1 MLPEIKSKKKS
12 IYYFAFCAL
21 IIVGCYFIAGYG
33 YAFSFGQFVHSDNA
47 RVAAHQAVPASGPR
61 VKYVA
66 IGNSI
71 TAGVGDDYD
80 ADNTSI
86 DGRNTGGGFEPIL
99 NDRLTFEKG
108 ISHSIINAGVE
119 GSTSADGLASI
130 HSILA
135 SHGDAYGF
143 LIMYG
148 TNDARP
154 WNHIPPGP
162 GPGSFQNNM
171 QQIINA
177 ITAAGIKVW
186 IAKPPIALGRG
197 ASSDPYPDPDN
208 GERSLN
214 IKEYIQIIENGLNGI
229 TLPCPDFYTY
239 FNTMDPQT
247 GRYRYLDQYADY
259 LHPNGEGYRSMAQV
273 WFNILIQTPSLN
285 PPTNLTIVN
294 KPSATKRLQAQTQR

>member
-1 MLPEIKSKKKS
+1 MLSERKSGKKS
-12 IYYFAFCAL
+12 IYYFVFCAI
-21 IIVGCYFIAGYG
+21 IIVGRSFIPNYG
-33 YAFSFGQFVHSDNA
+33 YAFSTEQYINPANG
-47 RVAAHQAVPASGPR
+47 RVAPHKAVPASNPFF
-61 VKYVA
+61 KYVA

-80 ADNTSI
+80 ADNTSV

-99 NDRLTFEKG
+99 NDLLTFAKG
-108 ISHSIINAGVE
+108 ISHSVVNAGVP
-119 GSTSADGLASI
+119 GSTSENGLASI

-154 WNHIPPGP
+154 WHHIPPGP
-162 GPGSFQNNM
+162 GPGSFQDNM

-186 IAKPPIALGRG
+186 IAKPPIALGQSVNS
-197 ASSDPYPDPDN
+197 APYPYPDN

-214 IKEYIQIIENGLNGI
+214 IKEYIHIIENALNGI

-239 FNTMDPQT
+239 FNTIDPQT
-247 GRYRYLDQYADY
+247 GRYRYLDQYADN
-259 LHPNGEGYRSMAQV
+259 LHPNGNGYRAMAQV
-273 WFNILIQTPSLN
+273 WYNILMQAPSLN
-285 PPTNLTIVN
+285 APTNLRIGNNLST
-294 KPSATKRLQAQTQR
+294 TKILQGQIQR